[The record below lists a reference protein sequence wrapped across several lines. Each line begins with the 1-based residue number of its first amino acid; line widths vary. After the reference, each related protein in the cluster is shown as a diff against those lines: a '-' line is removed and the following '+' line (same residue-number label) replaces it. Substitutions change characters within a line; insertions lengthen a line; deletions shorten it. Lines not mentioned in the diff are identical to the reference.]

1 MTLTDTLAQD
11 ATIAQ
16 AYVAIDCVG
25 LGCMESVEYRTSMAE
40 VEIVCDRNK
49 GVTKILRHS
58 PTGEIIITPIDL
70 SMQNLAFALDASVS
84 TTTGDITVGS
94 EAHTPTW
101 VPDVVGTPTVWT
113 AVLIL
118 ANSEIATGTVLAW
131 DDAAASVSWDSES
144 ENSIAETSLCPGTI
158 TLTTTEADERLTTI
172 YMSYDYGTEIPSGSE
187 VIKPSYAAFSNVR
200 KITIAS
206 ENSSTGKLLVVKTW
220 KGQIIPDFTVR
231 WSNEARLTTAPIR
244 IRILEDS
251 TNHPDAPLSE
261 WYNVVASKTDY
272 DFEPYTSIPGNT

>member
-1 MTLTDTLAQD
+1 MTLTNTLAQD
-11 ATIAQ
+11 ATISQ

-40 VEIVCDRNK
+40 IEIVCDRNK

-58 PTGEIIITPIDL
+58 PTGEIILTPIDL
-70 SMQNLAFALDASVS
+70 SMANLAFALDSSVGTTSGNVTVASES
-84 TTTGDITVGS
+84 
-94 EAHTPTW
+94 HTPTW
-101 VPDVVGTPTVWT
+101 VPDDVGTPTEWT
-113 AVLIL
+113 AVLTL

-131 DDAAASVSWDSES
+131 DDAAASISWDDVVG
-144 ENSIAETSLCPGTI
+144 NSIAETALCPGTI
-158 TLTTTEADERLTTI
+158 TLTTDDAAERLAVI

-187 VIKPSYAAFSNVR
+187 IIEPSYAAFSTVR

-206 ENSSTGKLLVVKTW
+206 ENSSTGKLLVNKTW
-220 KGQIIPDFTVR
+220 KGQIVPDFTVR

-251 TNHPDAPLSE
+251 ANHSSAPLGA

-272 DFEPYTSIPGNT
+272 DYQPYTDVPGNS